1 MATVS
6 NTSPITTS
14 EDSRNNSETDLNVDN
29 MEDEM
34 HMDTSNWTL
43 AERKRLQHM
52 TEFHEEYQRVFG
64 EKASI
69 RTIMKRRISHMNP
82 PIPKSVCEEEMQNA
96 NLDTNEVIVEYITD
110 AQGNKVKKLK
120 PLLIKSEP
128 DREYVH
134 HIHSDDNLP
143 AVPEDNFIQKR
154 EVTVDSYSETISSN
168 LSSDDS
174 TITADSNSSATSSF
188 EETPCKLEMNTKG
201 IEATLH
207 QIASGLQSATEGYLT
222 LASHISG
229 IAPYE
234 LPQVIA
240 QIPPPPMD
248 VPMPVRKA
256 LMIDG
261 ENKVVNYL
269 LCGEYELNK
278 TSWSKLQKK
287 YNISKN
293 KVYAALKGKGRPR
306 GSQYHQKKKQIIKS
320 EATMSHSNTP
330 ND

>member
-1 MATVS
+1 
-6 NTSPITTS
+6 
-14 EDSRNNSETDLNVDN
+14 
-29 MEDEM
+29 
-34 HMDTSNWTL
+34 
-43 AERKRLQHM
+43 
-52 TEFHEEYQRVFG
+52 
-64 EKASI
+64 
-69 RTIMKRRISHMNP
+69 MKRRISHMNP

-110 AQGNKVKKLK
+110 AQGNRVKKLK

-134 HIHSDDNLP
+134 HIPSDDNLP
-143 AVPEDNFIQKR
+143 AIPEDNFIQKR
-154 EVTVDSYSETISSN
+154 EVIVDSYSKTISSN

-174 TITADSNSSATSSF
+174 TITTDSDSSATSSF
-188 EETPCKLEMNTKG
+188 KETPCKLETNTEG

-207 QIASGLQSATEGYLT
+207 QISSGLQSATEGYLT

-229 IAPYE
+229 LTPYE
-234 LPQVIA
+234 LPQVLA
-240 QIPPPPMD
+240 QVPPPPID

-256 LMIDG
+256 LMVDG

-269 LCGEYELNK
+269 LCREYELNK

-287 YNISKN
+287 YNISRN

-306 GSQYHQKKKQIIKS
+306 GSQYCQKKKQIIKS
-320 EATMSHSNTP
+320 EATTSHS
-330 ND
+330 DIVDG

>member
-1 MATVS
+1 
-6 NTSPITTS
+6 
-14 EDSRNNSETDLNVDN
+14 
-29 MEDEM
+29 
-34 HMDTSNWTL
+34 
-43 AERKRLQHM
+43 
-52 TEFHEEYQRVFG
+52 
-64 EKASI
+64 
-69 RTIMKRRISHMNP
+69 MNP

-96 NLDTNEVIVEYITD
+96 NLDTNEVIIEYITD
-110 AQGNKVKKLK
+110 AHGNKVKKLK

-134 HIHSDDNLP
+134 HIQSDDNLP

-154 EVTVDSYSETISSN
+154 EVTVASYSETVSSN
-168 LSSDDS
+168 VSSDDR
-174 TITADSNSSATSSF
+174 TIITDSDSSATSSF
-188 EETPCKLEMNTKG
+188 EEMPCKWETDSKV

-207 QIASGLQSATEGYLT
+207 QIASGLHNAMEGYLT

-256 LMIDG
+256 LLVDG

-269 LCGEYELNK
+269 LHGEYGLNK

-287 YNISKN
+287 YNISKSR
-293 KVYAALKGKGRPR
+293 VYAALKGKGRHG
-306 GSQYHQKKKQIIKS
+306 GSQY
-320 EATMSHSNTP
+320 
-330 ND
+330 